1 MTGDTLRQAFLDFFQ
16 EKGHTVVPSASLV
29 PHRDPSLLLTSAG
42 MVQFKPYFLG
52 VEVPPN
58 PRLTSCQK
66 CFRTTDIESVGDTK
80 HLTFFEM
87 LGNFSVGDYFKKEAI
102 EWAWEFV
109 TERLRLRPERLWA
122 SVYLDDDEAFEHWRR
137 VGVPEERI
145 LRFGDEDNFWGPAG
159 DSGPCGP
166 CSELHYDMGK
176 EYGCGR
182 PDCKPNCE
190 CGRFS
195 EIWNLVFTQYD
206 QNPDGSRSPL
216 PRPNIDTGMGLER
229 IAAAVQGTPSVYETD
244 LFRPLME
251 EAAKVT
257 GMVYGETQETDRALR
272 IIVEH
277 SRGICFLVA
286 DGVLP
291 ANEGRGYILR
301 RILRRAS
308 LFGRRLGMREPFLTD
323 IGHVT
328 IERMSH
334 VYPELRNNH
343 RLIDEVIRAEEHKFI
358 ATLEG
363 GLPWVEELVDRTVR
377 QGEKQLAGADV
388 FRLYDERGFP
398 PELTT
403 EMAAERGVDVDMA
416 GFEREMEKQRE
427 RAREGQTV
435 ETTGIPSATAFGAPA
450 AHTVEPMQCEFVGY
464 DTHICQ
470 SRVVGLR
477 AEGNAAETVR
487 EGQSVEVLLAVT
499 PFYGEMGG
507 QAGDTGR
514 IVGPSGEV
522 MVEDTSRGA
531 GDLPVHRGKVVHG
544 SMALGDNVKAE
555 IDLERRLDI
564 ARNHTA
570 THLLQAA
577 LREIVGTH
585 VTQRGSLVEA
595 DRFRF
600 DFSQVGTISH
610 EQLMQVGQHVNA
622 RIRQN
627 VPVYARYIPYEEAI
641 KSGAIALFEEKYANT
656 VRVLEIGQPP
666 VSRELCGGTHV
677 RSTGEI
683 GFFMVLS
690 ESSVGTGLR
699 RIEAATGRGAE
710 RVIEARTQLIRT
722 VASELDS
729 GVDELPS
736 RVRTIMNELE
746 DERRRR
752 SGLERELS
760 RAMIDPLIGQTTR
773 VDSVPVLAAR
783 VASLSPPVLREMGD
797 ILRDR
802 LGSAVIVLG
811 TVRDRKPHFIAFVTQ
826 DLADRGLHAGKTVS
840 EVAKVT
846 GGGGGGRPNMAQ
858 AGGRDPSK
866 LDDALGTV
874 PSIVARWASGLTQG

>member
-1 MTGDTLRQAFLDFFQ
+1 MTGDTLRQEFLDFFH
-16 EKGHTVVPSASLV
+16 EKGHTIVPSASLV

-109 TERLRLRPERLWA
+109 TERLHLAPERLWA

-137 VGVPEERI
+137 VGVPEERT

-166 CSELHYDMGK
+166 CSELHYDMG
-176 EYGCGR
+176 EEFGCGR

-206 QNPDGSRSPL
+206 QSPDGSRTPL

-244 LFRPLME
+244 LFQQLIE
-251 EAAKVT
+251 EAARVT
-257 GMVYGETQETDRALR
+257 GRRYGETQDTDRTLR

-308 LFGRRLGMREPFLTD
+308 LFGRRLGMRQPFLTN

-328 IERMSH
+328 IERMGH

-343 RLIDEVIRAEEHKFI
+343 RLIDEVARAEEHKFI
-358 ATLEG
+358 TTLEG
-363 GLPWVEELVDRTVR
+363 GLPLVEELVDRTANR
-377 QGEKQLAGADV
+377 GEKQLAGADV

-398 PELTT
+398 PELTA
-403 EMAAERGVDVDMA
+403 EMAGERGLDVDMA
-416 GFEREMEKQRE
+416 GFEKEMEKQRE
-427 RAREGQTV
+427 RARAGQTV
-435 ETTGIPSATAFGAPA
+435 EATGSPAGSVFGTTELDRSEPA
-450 AHTVEPMQCEFVGY
+450 QCEFVGY

-470 SRVVGLR
+470 SRVAGLR
-477 AEGNAAETVR
+477 ADGGAAHSAR
-487 EGQSVEVLLAVT
+487 EGESVEVLLAVT

-522 MVEDTSRGA
+522 AVEDTTRSS
-531 GDLPVHRGKVVHG
+531 GDLPVHRGKVLRG
-544 SMALGDNVKAE
+544 SITLGEDVKAE
-555 IDLERRLDI
+555 IDLARRLDI

-577 LREIVGTH
+577 LRELLGTH

-600 DFSQVGTISH
+600 DFSHVGTISR
-610 EQLMQVGQHVNA
+610 EQLVQVEQHVNE
-622 RIRQN
+622 RIRQDL
-627 VPVYARYIPYEEAI
+627 PVYARYISYEEAI
-641 KSGAIALFEEKYANT
+641 KSGAIALFEEKYADT
-656 VRVLEIGQPP
+656 VRVLDIGEPQ

-677 RSTGEI
+677 RATGEI
-683 GFFMVLS
+683 GFFLILT

-699 RIEAATGRGAE
+699 RIEAATGRAAE
-710 RVIEARTQLIRT
+710 HVVEDRSQIIHTL
-722 VASELDS
+722 ASELDS
-729 GVDELPS
+729 AVDELPS
-736 RVRTIMNELE
+736 RVRTMMDELE
-746 DERRRR
+746 DERRQR

-760 RAMIDPLIGQTTR
+760 RAMIDPLLGQATR
-773 VDSVPVLAAR
+773 VDGVPVLAAR

-811 TVRDRKPHFIAFVTQ
+811 TVRDGKPHFLAFVTQ

-858 AGGRDPSK
+858 AGGKDVSK
-866 LDDALGTV
+866 LDEALASV
-874 PSIVARWASGLTQG
+874 PSIVARWAGQRKQG